1 MRRFWSAL
9 YWAGAILT
17 FTGFVVGPA
26 VAWFEL
32 APPVAGF
39 MVYALASLIA
49 VPVALAGI
57 VVTIRGKARSR
68 FVPLLLVIAPAAAL
82 INGIVKG
89 AGHPP
94 INDISTELVDPPQF
108 EYAQTLPENEGRDMS
123 FPEEFAEVVRKSY
136 PEVQR
141 LALKRPMEE
150 VFSDAMNE
158 ANKLGWKITATRV
171 NPESSVF
178 EAYEVSRLFKF
189 RDDIVVRVTA
199 AEGGSVVDVRSK
211 SRDGK
216 GDLGANAARIKRFLD
231 RLVPLAA
238 KIKLNEAK
246 PS

>member
-1 MRRFWSAL
+1 MTRFLSAL
-9 YWAGAILT
+9 YWAGGILA
-17 FTGFVVGPA
+17 FTGFLVGPA

-32 APPVAGF
+32 APPAAGF
-39 MVYALASLIA
+39 LIYGLASFIA

-57 VVTIRGKARSR
+57 VVTIRGSARSR
-68 FVPLLLVIAPAAAL
+68 SVPLLLAVAPAAVL
-82 INGIVKG
+82 VNGIVKG

-108 EYAQTLPENEGRDMS
+108 EHARTLPENEGRDMM
-123 FPEEFAEVVRKSY
+123 FPKEFADVIRESY

-141 LALKRPMEE
+141 LALKRPTEE
-150 VFSDAMNE
+150 VFADAMNK
-158 ANKLGWKITATRV
+158 ANELGWKITATRV
-171 NPESSVF
+171 NASSSVF

-189 RDDIVVRVTA
+189 RDDIVVRVTG

-231 RLVPLAA
+231 MVTPPSA
-238 KIKLNEAK
+238 KIDAK
-246 PS
+246 SEN